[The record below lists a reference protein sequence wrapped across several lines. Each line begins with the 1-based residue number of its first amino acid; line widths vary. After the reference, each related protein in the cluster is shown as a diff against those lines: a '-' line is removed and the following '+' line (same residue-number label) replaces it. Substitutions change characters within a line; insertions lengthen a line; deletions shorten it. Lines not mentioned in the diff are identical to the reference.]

1 MTNRY
6 GLIGFPLG
14 HSFSKKYFTNKFLNQ
29 SIEAVYDL
37 FPLEDVSQLH
47 TILKEFPDL
56 RGLNVTIPHK
66 QKVIPLLD
74 SISGEAAKIN
84 AVNTIRV
91 SRVNGKPFLEGYNT
105 DAPAFEAELLEFTDG
120 IENKAVEFALI
131 LGTGGASAAVAY
143 VLDKLEWE
151 YQFVSRNANKNNT
164 ITYADLSESI
174 VSRSKLIINCTPL
187 GMHPD
192 IETLPQI
199 PYSAVTPEH
208 YLFDLVYNPE
218 LTAFL
223 IKGKQ
228 QGAHTQ
234 NGLGMLHRQA
244 ELAWDIWQK

>member
-14 HSFSKKYFTNKFLNQ
+14 HSFSKKYFTNKFLNH
-29 SIEAVYDL
+29 SIDAVYDL

-47 TILKEFPDL
+47 TILTEFTDL
-56 RGLNVTIPHK
+56 IGLNVTIPHK
-66 QKVIPLLD
+66 QKIIPLLD
-74 SISGEAAKIN
+74 SISDEAAIIN
-84 AVNTIRV
+84 AVNTIRI

-105 DAPAFEAELLEFTDG
+105 DAPAFEAELIEFTSG
-120 IENKAVEFALI
+120 QKRIALI

-143 VLDKLEWE
+143 VLGELGWE
-151 YQFVSRNANKNNT
+151 YQFVSRNAKKPNS
-164 ITYADLSESI
+164 ITYADLTESI
-174 VSRSKLIINCTPL
+174 VSKSKLIINCTPL

-192 IETLPQI
+192 IDTLPQI
-199 PYSAVTPEH
+199 PYSAVTPQH
-208 YLFDLVYNPE
+208 YLFDIVYNPE

-223 IKGKQ
+223 IRGKQ
-228 QGAHTQ
+228 QGAHIR